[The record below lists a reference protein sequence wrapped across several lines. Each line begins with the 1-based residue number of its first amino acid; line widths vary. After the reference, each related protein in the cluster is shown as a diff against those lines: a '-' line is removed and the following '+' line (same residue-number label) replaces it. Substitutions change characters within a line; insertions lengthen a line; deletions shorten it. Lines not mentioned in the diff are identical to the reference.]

1 MRRACLLLATWLGAG
16 LVALSAREGQ
26 SAQPLL
32 VQLPPGTASELTRIV
47 YWTTGPN
54 GGVGAQMDG
63 RRGTD
68 VYPLPTVGASHV
80 KAVIYVPGFELATLD
95 LPIPVPAETAVA
107 INLRRLAAIPFSA
120 RIVEPAT
127 RTFANLLVR
136 GGFTA
141 VWICSFFNQPA
152 CLPPTPP

>member
-1 MRRACLLLATWLGAG
+1 MRRRACLLLATWLGAG

-63 RRGTD
+63 RRGAAMHLAIWRSSD
-68 VYPLPTVGASHV
+68 LA
-80 KAVIYVPGFELATLD
+80 IYDLA
-95 LPIPVPAETAVA
+95 I
-107 INLRRLAAIPFSA
+107 
-120 RIVEPAT
+120 
-127 RTFANLLVR
+127 
-136 GGFTA
+136 
-141 VWICSFFNQPA
+141 
-152 CLPPTPP
+152 